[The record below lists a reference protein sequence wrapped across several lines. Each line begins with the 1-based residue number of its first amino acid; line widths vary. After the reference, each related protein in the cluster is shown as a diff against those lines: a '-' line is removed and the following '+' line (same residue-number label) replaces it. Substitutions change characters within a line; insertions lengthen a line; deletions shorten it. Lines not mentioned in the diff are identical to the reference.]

1 MAGWDTTGKTDTVPS
16 ETLFGRRST
25 CSLAH
30 SHDSKGEPLTPTE
43 MRARFGGAC
52 HHSGCLKCGPLG
64 ASRLLMPFAGSLEH
78 IQSPVTHLVLHWPVV
93 SMDPSGLMPLRQF
106 LDAAHLL
113 GALMDQGIFGDFDV
127 WCLVSEVA
135 PLNPAQARPHL
146 HLAFSGAHRGLLFRI
161 RAITEA
167 WNTLGGEW
175 LGGKACTLGAN
186 LAGTLRYLAKG
197 PLGKHYDSPGGRAC
211 ANFLLDRFEKLTRN
225 RAAVYCRGGTLVNP
239 LVRRAS
245 QARARTLRGDECEVT
260 QDALGVTRDRELAA
274 SLPSSLASVEVHH
287 VVRCRRCGRTGRFL
301 TRHGHDA
308 QGQQRWRCK
317 HCRRTFRDRP
327 ISQRQAEHAERVRLA
342 SQMRGLVDRD
352 GLSMNAA
359 AKALR
364 VGRSRA
370 KDLYDWH
377 RTRYAKKTPHQ

>member
-16 ETLFGRRST
+16 ETLFGRRAN

-30 SHDSKGEPLTPTE
+30 SPDSKGERLTASE
-43 MRARFGGAC
+43 ARARFGGAC
-52 HHSGCLKCGPLG
+52 HHSGCSKCGPLG
-64 ASRLLMPFAGSLEH
+64 SSRLLMPFAGSLEH
-78 IQSPVTHLVLHWPVV
+78 INSPVTHLVLHWPIV
-93 SMDPSGLMPLRQF
+93 SMGPSGLMPLSHF
-106 LDAAHLL
+106 LDAARLL
-113 GALMDQGIFGDFDV
+113 GTLMAQGLFGDFDV

-146 HLAFSGAHRGLLFRI
+146 HLVFARAHRGLLFLI
-161 RAITEA
+161 SAITKA
-167 WNTLGGEW
+167 WTTLGGEW

-197 PLGKHYDSPGGRAC
+197 TLGKHYDSPSGKAC
-211 ANFLLDRFEKLTRN
+211 AKFLLDRFEKLTRS
-225 RAAVYCRGGTLVNP
+225 RAAVYCRGGTLVAP
-239 LVRRAS
+239 TVRRAS
-245 QARARTLRGDECEVT
+245 QARARTLHGDGCAVT
-260 QDALGVTRDRELAA
+260 QDALGIARDKAMAE

-327 ISQRQAEHAERVRLA
+327 ISQRQAEHTELVRLA
-342 SQMRGLVDRD
+342 SQVRGLVDRD

-359 AKALR
+359 AQQLR
-364 VGRSRA
+364 VGRARA
-370 KDLYDWH
+370 KALYEWH
-377 RTRYAKKTPHQ
+377 QRRYAKKVSHQ